1 MPIYEFACQDC
12 GHEFEKI
19 QSFSDSSTPACP
31 NCQGLHVQRRLSAPA
46 IHFKGSGWYITD
58 SKSAAKGS
66 ATGGGGGEGDSPKAD
81 GAKQEGKGDGKGDS
95 KSDSKSE
102 TAKGEAKKSEASGPA
117 KSDAPAAA
125 SAKVAD

>member
-31 NCQGLHVQRRLSAPA
+31 NCQGVHVQRRLSAPA

-58 SKSAAKGS
+58 SKKAAKGS
-66 ATGGGGGEGDSPKAD
+66 ATGSPAGGDERKGESNRDGTGECGEGES
-81 GAKQEGKGDGKGDS
+81 GAKHGEPKPDAGKAES
-95 KSDSKSE
+95 SKSE
-102 TAKGEAKKSEASGPA
+102 SGKTESSP
-117 KSDAPAAA
+117 APAAGKA
-125 SAKVAD
+125 E

>member
-31 NCQGLHVQRRLSAPA
+31 NCQGVHVRRRISQPA

-58 SKSAAKGS
+58 SKNTSKASANGKKEDSTAPK
-66 ATGGGGGEGDSPKAD
+66 EG
-81 GAKQEGKGDGKGDS
+81 
-95 KSDSKSE
+95 
-102 TAKGEAKKSEASGPA
+102 
-117 KSDAPAAA
+117 SDAPAVTESPKPAPA
-125 SAKVAD
+125 SEKAD

>member
-31 NCQGLHVQRRLSAPA
+31 NCQGVHVQRRLSAPA

-58 SKSAAKGS
+58 SKNAAKGS
-66 ATGGGGGEGDSPKAD
+66 ATGPSGSEDGKGEGKSDGKSDSK
-81 GAKQEGKGDGKGDS
+81 GEGKTEGKSESSGTKAEAGKGDS
-95 KSDSKSE
+95 SP
-102 TAKGEAKKSEASGPA
+102 APAPA
-117 KSDAPAAA
+117 KAE
-125 SAKVAD
+125 

>member
-19 QSFSDSSTPACP
+19 QSFSDSSTPVCP

-66 ATGGGGGEGDSPKAD
+66 ATGATGGEESKG
-81 GAKQEGKGDGKGDS
+81 EGKGEPGKAEGKPENKADS
-95 KSDSKSE
+95 NAEGKSE
-102 TAKGEAKKSEASGPA
+102 VKGEAKSAAKSES
-117 KSDAPAAA
+117 APAGA
-125 SAKVAD
+125 SAKVD

>member
-31 NCQGLHVQRRLSAPA
+31 NCLGVHVQRRLSAPA

-58 SKSAAKGS
+58 SKNAAKRSAAGPS
-66 ATGGGGGEGDSPKAD
+66 SSGD
-81 GAKQEGKGDGKGDS
+81 DGKGDS
-95 KSDSKSE
+95 KGEGKAESNGTKADAGK
-102 TAKGEAKKSEASGPA
+102 ADAGKGESSPTPA
-117 KSDAPAAA
+117 HHSCSWCAPSRGAWL
-125 SAKVAD
+125 STV